1 MPSESI
7 YNTLPYTYLI
17 GWSNLD
23 LYYYGRR
30 TARGCN
36 PSDLFE
42 SYFTSSDEVESY
54 ISEYGRP
61 DIVQLRRTF
70 DTVEKCCRWEC
81 AVLRRLDAKNN
92 DRFLNKTNGDS
103 EWTYSGIDAVWMNR
117 QGKNRRVRREHI
129 ENYWNMGWAE
139 GRAVD
144 WVWVKKNDKSKRVA
158 TNEVDRYLQNGWE
171 RGRIV
176 DVFGER
182 NGLYGKTLSDEH
194 REAISRSNKGLK
206 RSKDFCEKTSKRI
219 RGKNNPQ
226 YGKTGKDSTA
236 FKGYWYT
243 PHGVFESIE
252 DCINNL
258 PDDVYTNK
266 VTISKWC
273 RNNNLIVSFLSYRKS
288 KYLQH
293 YFTQK
298 EAVGKTF
305 KCLGFYRQ

>member
-1 MPSESI
+1 MDSESI
-7 YNTLPYTYLI
+7 YTLPYTYLI

-30 TARGCN
+30 TARGCH

-42 SYFTSSDEVESY
+42 TYFTSSDEVDSH
-54 ISEYGRP
+54 ISEYGQP
-61 DIVQLRRTF
+61 DIVSIRRTF
-70 DTVEKCCRWEC
+70 DTVEECCRWEC
-81 AVLRRLDAKNN
+81 TVLRRLDAKNN
-92 DRFLNKTNGDS
+92 DRYLNKTNGDS

-129 ENYWNMGWAE
+129 ENYRNMSWTE

-144 WVWVKKNDKSKRVA
+144 WVWIKKDGGGSKRVA
-158 TNEVDRYLQNGWE
+158 AVDVDDYLQNGWE
-171 RGRIV
+171 LGRVV

-182 NGLYGKTLSDEH
+182 NAMYGKTLSDNH
-194 REAISRSNKGLK
+194 REAISKANTGLK
-206 RSKDFCEKTSKRI
+206 RSKEFCEKTSKRV

-226 YGKTGKDSTA
+226 YGKTGKSNTS

-258 PDDVYTNK
+258 PNDVDINK
-266 VTISKWC
+266 VTLSKWC
-273 RNNNLIVSFLSYRKS
+273 RNNDSTVSLISYRKS

-293 YFTQK
+293 YFTEK
-298 EAVGKTF
+298 EAIGKTY